1 MKKPSIQK
9 PNISTPKVLQKP
21 KVKLVYM
28 FLLPIVVFI
37 LLFVFIM
44 DTTSPTKEDS
54 QTTVSQ
60 LQIEDIEVGKG
71 EEVKNGDTVKVQYTG
86 TLSDGTKFDSS
97 YDRDKPFEFTV
108 GEGNV
113 KKGWDQG
120 ILGMKVGGKRNLVIP
135 PDLGYGEEGSGPIP
149 PNSTLIFEIELLE
162 FVKDSNSNGNS
173 E

>member
-1 MKKPSIQK
+1 MKKPSIHK

-44 DTTSPTKEDS
+44 DSTSPTKDDS
-54 QTTVSQ
+54 QTTVSK
-60 LQIEDIEVGKG
+60 LQIEDIEEGTG
-71 EEVKNGDTVKVQYTG
+71 AEVKNGDTVKVHYTG
-86 TLSDGTKFDSS
+86 TLTDGTKFDSS
-97 YDRDKPFEFTV
+97 YDRDEPFEFTV

-113 KKGWDQG
+113 IKGWDQG

-135 PDLGYGEEGSGPIP
+135 SDLGYGEAGSGPIP
-149 PNSTLIFEIELLE
+149 PNSTLIFEIELIE
-162 FVKDSNSNGNS
+162 IVKDTNSTSNS